1 MQPRCILIN
10 PWIYDFAAT
19 NMWSRPLGLLRVAEY
34 LSQFDIDFRLID
46 CTDVVKTKRKFGT
59 GKYPRQ
65 IIEKP
70 ETIRAI
76 HKNYAR
82 YGISL
87 KDFEEKLRSSLP
99 CDFVIVTSIMSYWYP
114 GVQKAIEIIKSVS
127 PGIPVIL
134 GGIYA
139 TLYHKHALENSG
151 ADYIYRGHINDP
163 FLRRPHPT
171 AADSSR
177 PVKEEL
183 KGDICSERGIEKIL
197 KNFGLC
203 LNKNNNPRPYYKLG
217 LYRYFPF
224 STILTGSGCP
234 FKCSYCASSILFNG
248 FVQREPSHVTL
259 EIHELYEIGVRDF
272 AFYDDALLANADS
285 HLKVVL
291 RDVIKSDL
299 RIRFHCPNGLHARFI
314 DDEIAYLMKR
324 SGFKTLRLG
333 LETVDKARQTGT
345 GGKVTTD
352 ILKLAVKNL
361 KKHDFTKEQVG
372 VYLMYGL
379 PGQGLE
385 EVKEGIE
392 FLKALD
398 LKINLTEFSPVP
410 GTICWH
416 ELKKMGIVTDNIDPL
431 LTNNSVFTDLYSGY
445 DPDAL
450 EKLKLDVK
458 QYNSS

>member
-1 MQPRCILIN
+1 MQLRCILIN

-34 LSQFDIDFRLID
+34 LSQFDLDFRLID

-70 ETIRAI
+70 ETIRTI

-87 KDFEEKLRSSLP
+87 EDFEEKLRSSLP
-99 CDFVIVTSIMSYWYP
+99 YDFVIVTSIMSYWYP

-139 TLYHKHALENSG
+139 TLYHKHASENSG
-151 ADYIYRGHINDP
+151 ADYIYRGHIKSP
-163 FLRRPHPT
+163 FLRHRHPS

-177 PVKEEL
+177 QVKEEL
-183 KGDICSERGIEKIL
+183 KGDICSGRGIEKIF
-197 KNFGLC
+197 KDFGLC

-217 LYRYFPF
+217 LYRHFPF
-224 STILTGSGCP
+224 STVLTGSGCP
-234 FKCSYCASSILFNG
+234 FNCSYCASSVLFNG
-248 FVQREPSHVTL
+248 FVQREPSHINL
-259 EIHELYEIGVRDF
+259 EIQELYEIGVRDF

-291 RDVIKSDL
+291 RNVIKADL
-299 RIRFHCPNGLHARFI
+299 RIRFHCPNGVHARFV

-352 ILKLAVKNL
+352 ILESAVKNL

-392 FLKALD
+392 FLKALN

-410 GTICWH
+410 GTICWD
-416 ELKKMGIVTDNIDPL
+416 ELKKKGIVTDNIDPL
-431 LTNNSVFTDLYSGY
+431 LTNNSIFTNLYSGY

-458 QYNSS
+458 QYNNS